1 MKNKKQCRKWISLAL
16 VLSLGLGMTANAQ
29 KSRDNTVKQEQV
41 EQTEQS
47 KTEKQKS
54 EQVEVQKDQSS
65 AEQQK
70 KEQTENQADQS
81 KVGEQKET
89 QVENQPDDPSQ
100 KQNKKKKQQ
109 VKAQKANTGELQWTE
124 EAQSGTAGIEAERVP
139 GVDKDEQAD
148 TDEVRVFIVLNGDSV
163 LEKGYSFKGLS
174 ENDSA
179 QSLSQE
185 IETGQ
190 GAVVE
195 QIQRAVGAH
204 SMKVRYH
211 FSLLTNAVS
220 ATVQY
225 GDLEKIRKVAGVED
239 VYVVP
244 EYQLQDTA
252 APNTMTAGEMVGS
265 YQAWDSGYTGA
276 GQRIAIVDTGIDVNH
291 PSFDAG
297 AFTYGKRMTA
307 EKMGRLASTEEVL
320 GTADIA
326 NVLSQLKVSKNG
338 NTVSPEALHINDKI
352 AFAFNYA
359 EENLDISHESSDHGT
374 HVAGIAAA
382 NQYIPQ
388 GNGVYQEQP
397 EGVSGIAKDAQ
408 LLVMKVFGKDQTAY
422 TDDYMAAIEDAL
434 LLGADVVNLSLGT
447 PNPGESKAFSGEEYV
462 NEIFDRLL
470 GSDMVVSIS
479 AGNNGSWAQ
488 SSSQGHNRAEDV
500 NMNMLGVPGSY
511 TNALTVA
518 SAVNAGYTG
527 CGFQIGKRTYF
538 YGEAEAQANIPS
550 MTTLDTSGNG
560 TDYEYVFLDSY
571 GKVSDYQGW
580 DVRGKIVFVKKGEI
594 SYIEKH
600 QNAQNAGAAALF
612 IINDD
617 FSFPKLNLS
626 GSKATIPCAI
636 LGWEDSWKFLAKE
649 GQKIIR
655 ILSKPV
661 SDHKAAEGYQMSEF
675 SAWGVPGD
683 LALKPEITAP
693 GENIYAP
700 QANGGYGCLSG
711 TSMAAPS
718 IAGMSAVV
726 SEYIQRNGLEQKTG
740 LSGRALIQSL
750 LMSTAI
756 PLKEKDKEEYS
767 PRKQGSGLA
776 NVKAATSTP
785 AYLLM
790 GEKQGND
797 GKVKAELGDDPSRS
811 GEYTFSFQVCNISGK
826 NQYYTLDSSILT
838 EQVLD
843 NKWIEGSSYKLQPQ
857 VIFSS
862 ENEVLMYD
870 LNGDQRV
877 DQQDAS
883 ELLRHINESVKLER
897 VEGNPQKFDFNGDGA
912 LNTADVNWFMQEL
925 MKQQPTLNLQER
937 TLEVKEQAQVS
948 VKVVLSNAD
957 REYLDTYFKHGM
969 YIDGFVY
976 LRGAVDL
983 SIPMLAFYGNW
994 SESSMFE
1001 PFNYLEFSNHGDD
1014 TAAMSYSAVE
1024 KTNYLSYY
1032 AAEED
1037 SAYCYASN
1045 LYLKGGDKKY
1055 LPERNAFSNDSGDC
1069 LESVVYTLI
1078 RNAAVVETSIVN
1090 EETGEV
1096 YYQEQQQNLEGA
1108 YYDSEESG
1116 WCNTEYISVL
1126 GWKGTDAKGKP
1137 LPEGTTV
1144 RVTITALPE
1153 YYKDKPEQAADGARF
1168 SIPITIDNTKPRLI
1182 DMQDTENGKIR
1193 LTFEDN
1199 RYTAAV
1205 KVYDKDQE
1213 TLLKTYGVNQEQP
1226 ASLVELDIKD
1236 PKKVF
1241 YLNLVDYAGNT
1252 VSYRVNRSQSAD
1264 TPYAEGVILDQS
1276 TMKLIKGNTGCLKAT
1291 VTPEGVLDNT
1301 VTWSSEN
1308 PAIAKVNKKGVVTG
1322 LMPGTT
1328 TITATANA
1336 RNAAGELVT
1345 AVCEV
1350 TVEELSVSLN
1360 GLIWSSEG
1368 EVYFYNI
1375 DTAHL
1380 PEYTVLSGNQK
1391 TYYRAATMVKDKVF
1405 ATVDQTQGNVAE
1417 SELFLIDPADNYKAV
1432 SQGKINWCPA
1442 DLAYSPNTNLV
1453 FGVEGTYLQWF
1464 AANAPQE
1471 ESGAVD
1477 VGGHTIGENLVGI
1490 AYAGY
1495 SDEQKYGSTEW
1506 FYLVTQSGEL
1516 FQIGYRIEENIFVYQ
1531 DLGSTGIATGDED
1544 KFNSLC
1550 YDQASGYIFWSAYDG
1565 GDTAKLYALEVEADG
1580 EGNSTYIGT
1589 SLLGNFPDNAWPAML
1604 LGTAPDNSKNTKNE

>member
-1 MKNKKQCRKWISLAL
+1 
-16 VLSLGLGMTANAQ
+16 
-29 KSRDNTVKQEQV
+29 
-41 EQTEQS
+41 
-47 KTEKQKS
+47 
-54 EQVEVQKDQSS
+54 
-65 AEQQK
+65 
-70 KEQTENQADQS
+70 
-81 KVGEQKET
+81 
-89 QVENQPDDPSQ
+89 
-100 KQNKKKKQQ
+100 
-109 VKAQKANTGELQWTE
+109 
-124 EAQSGTAGIEAERVP
+124 
-139 GVDKDEQAD
+139 
-148 TDEVRVFIVLNGDSV
+148 
-163 LEKGYSFKGLS
+163 
-174 ENDSA
+174 
-179 QSLSQE
+179 
-185 IETGQ
+185 
-190 GAVVE
+190 
-195 QIQRAVGAH
+195 
-204 SMKVRYH
+204 
-211 FSLLTNAVS
+211 
-220 ATVQY
+220 
-225 GDLEKIRKVAGVED
+225 
-239 VYVVP
+239 
-244 EYQLQDTA
+244 
-252 APNTMTAGEMVGS
+252 MVGS

-518 SAVNAGYTG
+518 SAINAGYTG

-580 DVRGKIVFVKKGEI
+580 DMRGKIVFVKKGEI

-636 LGWEDSWKFLAKE
+636 LGWEDSWKFLSKE

-700 QANGGYGCLSG
+700 QANGGYGCMSG

-1168 SIPITIDNTKPRLI
+1168 SIPITIDNTKPKLI
-1182 DMQDTENGKIR
+1182 DMQDTENEKIR

-1241 YLNLVDYAGNT
+1241 YLKLVDYAGNT
-1252 VSYRVNRSQSAD
+1252 VSYRVNRSESAD

-1276 TMKLIKGNTGCLKAT
+1276 TMKLIKGNTGRLKAT

-1405 ATVDQTQGNVAE
+1405 AAVDQTQGNVPE
-1417 SELFLIDPADNYKAV
+1417 SELFLIDPADNYKAA

-1550 YDQASGYIFWSAYDG
+1550 YDRASGYIFWSAYDG